1 MKWAMWVGLAVIA
14 ALLVRP
20 SSLPAGPS
28 GYVPASPTLFAALSS
43 LDEVPALS
51 TTGTGEF
58 RAKIVRNSVIEYK
71 LTYSGIEGGAVAVA
85 HIHFGRAGVN
95 GGIIAF
101 LCGSEGGRPCPPNGG
116 TVSGI
121 IRPVDV
127 IGPAG
132 QGISDGEFSEVL
144 RAILNDT
151 VYVNVHTQ
159 DHRAGEV
166 RGQVQRLPGN

>member
-1 MKWAMWVGLAVIA
+1 MRVAVAVIA
-14 ALLVRP
+14 VLLVRP
-20 SSLPAGPS
+20 SFLPASPS
-28 GYVPASPTLFAALSS
+28 ANFSASPTLIATLSS

-58 RAKIVRNSVIEYK
+58 RAKVVRNSVIEYK
-71 LTYSGIEGGAVAVA
+71 LTYSGIEGGPVAAA

-101 LCGSEGGRPCPPNGG
+101 LCGSEGGRPCPPSGG
-116 TVSGI
+116 AVSGV
-121 IRPVDV
+121 IRPADI

-132 QGISDGEFSEVL
+132 QGIADGEFSEAL
-144 RAILNDT
+144 RALLNDT
-151 VYVNVHTQ
+151 VYVNVHSHE
-159 DHRAGEV
+159 HRAGEV